1 MNTMESVLS
10 QTVPPHS
17 IALWSLGQMGYILK
31 SPQGKT
37 IAIDPYLTNSCMEG
51 GRKFCDVNCDRRYPP
66 PVEPEDLD
74 VDVLALTHS
83 HQDHCDAETIL
94 RHRTRGF
101 RGPYLAPGETMD
113 LLITLGVPRSEI
125 ILSWPNKEHRF
136 DDLRFKSTFA
146 IPARGDDLT
155 HMGYLVFVDSGPT
168 IYFTGDTDY
177 HDVLEYIADYKPD
190 VMVVPINGCAR
201 NLGPN
206 DATRLTQRIN
216 PKIVIPCHYDV
227 FPDDGEN
234 LRVFRRCLIIAG
246 MKQKFVEVKPGES
259 FIYPRLSGEAI

>member
-1 MNTMESVLS
+1 MNLTERVKSH
-10 QTVPPHS
+10 TVPPQS
-17 IALWSLGQMGYILK
+17 ISLWWLGQLGYILK
-31 SPQGKT
+31 SPQGQV
-37 IAIDPYLTNSCMEG
+37 IAIDPYLTNSCEPG
-51 GRKFCDVNCDRRYPP
+51 GRIYYDVNCDRRVPP
-66 PVEPEDLD
+66 PVEPEDLR

-83 HQDHCDAETIL
+83 HQDHCDPETIT
-94 RHRTRGF
+94 RHRTSGF

-113 LLITLGVPRSEI
+113 LLMTLGVDRSEI

-136 DDLRFKSTFA
+136 GDLRFKSTFA
-146 IPARGDDLT
+146 IPARGDDVT

-177 HDVLEYIADYKPD
+177 HDILEYVAEYKPD
-190 VMVVPINGCAR
+190 VMVLPINGCAR

-216 PKIVIPCHYDV
+216 PKVVIPCHYDI

-234 LRVFRRCLIIAG
+234 LRVFRRCLIIVGLKDRLVELKHGETYTYSNPAG
-246 MKQKFVEVKPGES
+246 
-259 FIYPRLSGEAI
+259 RT